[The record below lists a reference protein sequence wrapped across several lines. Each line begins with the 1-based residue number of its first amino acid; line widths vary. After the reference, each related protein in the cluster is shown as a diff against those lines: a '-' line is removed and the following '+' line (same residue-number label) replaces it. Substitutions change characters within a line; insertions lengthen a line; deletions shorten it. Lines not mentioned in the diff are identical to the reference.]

1 MKINKSIL
9 ILGLAVSMLCTGC
22 GSSSDDYYTRTD
34 SYGSSAGMAVEAN
47 MADMADMAP
56 ALNAAKSSG
65 FGSSSKKN
73 NSKNTVESYAEAP
86 RAEEA
91 NVPEFEDTDA
101 EMTLA
106 EEKLVY
112 HCTLEIETTEYN
124 ESYSRLKDLISSY
137 NGLIQS
143 ESETDSDYDWYYS
156 NNHNT
161 SGTLRTVI
169 QCRIPSQNYAEFVE
183 NVSNLNDL
191 SKVVKKS
198 TSIENIS
205 QDYYDNK
212 TRIEALEIQ
221 EDRLLQM
228 LENAYSITE
237 MIEVEDRLTEVQYE
251 LTQLRTTLIYM
262 DMDVAYSY
270 VNITLEEVKEYT
282 TVREETTFFT
292 RLWDNIVDAWEM
304 GGELFEGLL
313 NTIFHAIPVI
323 VFVILPLIVVMV
335 LGVKLLVWIIRKLCK
350 KSKSFEKIKKFIVG
364 TTAQPINNTGMEV
377 NKDLEETK

>member
-9 ILGLAVSMLCTGC
+9 MLGLAVSMICTGC
-22 GSSSDDYYTRTD
+22 GSSSDAYYDRTD
-34 SYGSSAGMAVEAN
+34 SYAGSYNSSVDIESMAIMDGAY
-47 MADMADMAP
+47 
-56 ALNAAKSSG
+56 KTSG
-65 FGSSSKKN
+65 FGSNSSIKKN
-73 NSKNTVESYAEAP
+73 NSKTESYAEAP
-86 RAEEA
+86 RMEEA
-91 NVPEFEDTDA
+91 EVPEFEDTDA

-112 HCTLEIETTEYN
+112 HCTLEIETTEYA
-124 ESYSRLKDLISSY
+124 ESYSRLKDLINSY

-143 ESETDSDYDWYYS
+143 ESETNSDYDWYYS

-191 SKVVKKS
+191 SKVVRKS

-221 EDRLLQM
+221 ESRLLQM
-228 LENAYSITE
+228 MEDADTINE
-237 MIEVEDRLTEVQYE
+237 MITVEDRLTEVQYD
-251 LTQLRTTLIYM
+251 LAQLKTKLVYM

-304 GGELFEGLL
+304 GGELFEELL

-323 VFVILPLIVVMV
+323 IFVILPLILVAIF
-335 LGVKLLVWIIRKLCK
+335 GIKLIVWIIKKLCK
-350 KSKSFEKIKKFIVG
+350 KSKFFDSVKKFIIG
-364 TTAQPINNTGMEV
+364 APAQPVNNINMEV
-377 NKDLEETK
+377 NKDLDENK